1 MNLIKRLFGGTK
13 QTEGEAMRG
22 AGPVQTSDQQSAT
35 RARMEA
41 EMVADRERRQAQV
54 APGQVTPPAGDER
67 EQAVI
72 AMVSQACGDRNL
84 QTSTVEVQKLEG
96 GSVSTL
102 RFTLDDV
109 ASTDLERER
118 ITSATESVEELATA
132 IVAELRRQL
141 GETSV

>member
-1 MNLIKRLFGGTK
+1 
-13 QTEGEAMRG
+13 
-22 AGPVQTSDQQSAT
+22 
-35 RARMEA
+35 MEA
-41 EMVADRERRQAQV
+41 EIVADREQRQAEV
-54 APGQVTPPAGDER
+54 ASGEAGPPQGAER

-72 AMVSQACGDRNL
+72 ALVSQACGDRNL

-96 GSVSTL
+96 GAVPTL

-118 ITSATESVEELATA
+118 VVSGTESVEELATA

-141 GETSV
+141 GETSA